1 MITSLKTLDYETNS
15 PYQCLG
21 KCMESS
27 MENMPTDVRVL
38 RVNVT
43 GSPVTEYMRD

>member
-1 MITSLKTLDYETNS
+1 
-15 PYQCLG
+15 
-21 KCMESS
+21 MESS

-43 GSPVTEYMRD
+43 GSHVTEYMRD

>member
-1 MITSLKTLDYETNS
+1 
-15 PYQCLG
+15 
-21 KCMESS
+21 MESS

-43 GSPVTEYMRD
+43 ESPVTEYMRD